1 MNDTQRTVQIIHI
14 RDNWYSVKVNG
25 NLVCDQLC
33 EDECLGVVAAFIYRP
48 GKVPYLRTPEADA
61 RMKAA
66 INKPDDKDISI
77 F

>member
-48 GKVPYLRTPEADA
+48 EKVPYLRTPEAIKKMEEA
-61 RMKAA
+61 R
-66 INKPDDKDISI
+66 NKPDSEDLLT